1 MRELLYIQGGET
13 RGNRLT
19 SRKKCKGQYFLDKI
33 DGITYTTNDFTSWN
47 LYRAIFHGKPLP
59 GEISGYRPEENPN
72 DSNFDI
78 ITFNRRVLWTKEGG
92 IKI

>member
-1 MRELLYIQGGET
+1 MKELLYIQGGET
-13 RGNRLT
+13 KGNRLT
-19 SRKKCKGQYFLDKI
+19 SRRTGKGQYLLDKI

-59 GEISGYRPEENPN
+59 GEISGYRPEKDSSE
-72 DSNFDI
+72 SNFDI
-78 ITFNRRVLWTKEGG
+78 ITFRGKVLWTKEGG